1 MNGEALAPVDIVP
14 EPSRPIPDT
23 PLLKYGTQE
32 AGQNQIR
39 WVAHVNSDIVASA
52 YADYAAGGSSQ
63 SEQRPNLLLTD
74 ELQGGQAITS
84 DDVVVRMPI
93 RCV

>member
-1 MNGEALAPVDIVP
+1 M
-14 EPSRPIPDT
+14 
-23 PLLKYGTQE
+23 
-32 AGQNQIR
+32 
-39 WVAHVNSDIVASA
+39 ASA

-74 ELQGGQAITS
+74 EMQGGQAISS

-93 RCV
+93 YATTNAG